1 MQSGLG
7 PFSKISIHSSRVRMG
22 PILLPKDI
30 DVEDSLREEEEEDN
44 DGRMVVKEAVDV
56 RG

>member
-1 MQSGLG
+1 
-7 PFSKISIHSSRVRMG
+7 MG